1 MSVGEGDERVKIVAF
16 DENMVRSIR
25 RRTYNRTLLDLRQ
38 DRNPLPLVLFGRLR
52 LVFPDK
58 TILFS
63 LPQRINHLRLFLIAE
78 PWGLQYARYQL
89 LRVCVSHRDAL
100 QFMPARP
107 TQERRKL
114 SRLAIVSRRLCKA
127 KHNDKHKTKQFTPER
142 EPSHLILCVLK
153 FCRFSTPGEELSSIL
168 QNISQFYFR
177 RHLPCRQKHRQRC

>member
-1 MSVGEGDERVKIVAF
+1 MSVWAFLVNKAVIVDKILISCVIRRIDVDYVYPAHVGVGEGDERVKIVAF
-16 DENMVRSIR
+16 DENMVQSIR

-38 DRNPLPLVLFGRLR
+38 DRNPLPLVLLGRLR

-107 TQERRKL
+107 T
-114 SRLAIVSRRLCKA
+114 
-127 KHNDKHKTKQFTPER
+127 
-142 EPSHLILCVLK
+142 
-153 FCRFSTPGEELSSIL
+153 
-168 QNISQFYFR
+168 
-177 RHLPCRQKHRQRC
+177 